1 MQGSSRFCER
11 MRVVALVEYEVL
23 GDDEYAY
30 VERYEV
36 EYGNGAYSVWRTRF
50 IRDLLARG
58 IVVKNIKELEVSYVR
73 D

>member
-1 MQGSSRFCER
+1 

-36 EYGNGAYSVWRTRF
+36 EYGGGAYSVWRTRF
-50 IRDLLARG
+50 VHDLLARG
-58 IVVKNIKELEVSYVR
+58 IVVKSIKELEVSYE

>member
-1 MQGSSRFCER
+1 

-23 GDDEYAY
+23 GDEEYAY

-36 EYGNGAYSVWRTRF
+36 EYGGGAYSVWRTRF
-50 IRDLLARG
+50 VHDLLARG
-58 IVVKNIKELEVSYVR
+58 IVVKSIKELEVSYVR